1 MVCNPYGIF
10 YQGSLFFVYQYVN
23 PNGLFLKAFEFD
35 SKELFFKGFKSKFK
49 PQKNISERLHIGR
62 KNNLD
67 AKIVS
72 YRATHE

>member
-1 MVCNPYGIF
+1 VVFYLDGLYIF
-10 YQGSLFFVYQYVN
+10 YQYVN

-49 PQKNISERLHIGR
+49 PQKDISERLYIGR

-72 YRATHE
+72 CRDYT